1 MSKKSKLEPGL
12 EAAMTAEEL
21 AAHKAVFG
29 EGFRM
34 CPKTGRV
41 EETGVGGIAHR
52 PSGSPSSH
60 VANKRVFGEY
70 YRTDSSGRP
79 IEDGHD
85 NTRRQGPAGDEAT
98 RKLVF
103 GADYKADDY
112 GTPIESGV
120 GSPGHNH
127 KTPLT

>member
-29 EGFRM
+29 ENFRM
-34 CPKTGRV
+34 SANGQIL
-41 EETGVGGIAHR
+41 EDGVGGVAHR
-52 PSGSPSSH
+52 PH
-60 VANKRVFGEY
+60 VTGDSDAARIRVFGNKE
-70 YRTDSSGRP
+70 GV
-79 IEDGHD
+79 EHGHD
-85 NTRRQGPAGDEAT
+85 NTRRQGPAGDEQT

-127 KTPLT
+127 KTPVT